1 MSSHALF
8 DDRMLS
14 LLVIINKPQTRTIA
28 MTFVNTYIALECVL
42 FDI

>member
-14 LLVIINKPQTRTIA
+14 LLVIINNQQTRTIA
-28 MTFVNTYIALECVL
+28 MTFVNTDITSECVL